1 MVASTNGVGTKL
13 KLAFETG
20 IHDTIGIDLVR
31 AHLVICTVFP
41 SGTVTEWFQV
51 VVAGG
56 YECQ

>member
-31 AHLVICTVFP
+31 AHSGIYICTVFLM
-41 SGTVTEWFQV
+41 VQ
-51 VVAGG
+51 
-56 YECQ
+56 